1 MRDVELSRDD
11 TQRALQAFVD
21 ALQEFVL
28 LAAALQHGRVDRDEA
43 LVREAERAAG
53 RAIDAGRSL
62 RDHLLDLCSGAVRR
76 GR

>member
-1 MRDVELSRDD
+1 MRDVELSRED
-11 TQRALQAFVD
+11 TQQALQAFVD
-21 ALQEFVL
+21 ALQEFIL
-28 LAAALQHGRVDRDEA
+28 LAAALRHDRLGRDDA
-43 LVREAERAAG
+43 LVRDAERAAG